1 MSREAFDVLFDNI
14 VTRLETAS
22 TAEAGKTF
30 AVKPDNIRA
39 LSEGNT
45 DAWVLPRIDQLEFDT
60 ETSAVG
66 EEFGITATYA
76 IDCIVQSGKTTQ
88 AAGRA
93 AFARLRYLVTQ
104 VVNALWV
111 RSDWD
116 LGMSDNIHRAIPEV
130 TWIPP
135 EIQTG
140 EKAIIGATV
149 NLEVGLTWQLTEP
162 AGTDIDRIDVD
173 GGMYETIHE
182 YGED

>member
-14 VTRLETAS
+14 VARLVTAS

-30 AVKPDNIRA
+30 VVKPDNIRA
-39 LSEGNT
+39 LGETG
-45 DAWVLPRIDQLEFDT
+45 DEAWTLPRIDQMQFDA

-76 IDCIVQSGKTTQ
+76 IDCIVRAGKTTQ
-88 AAGRA
+88 EAGRE

-104 VVNALWV
+104 VIRALWD
-111 RSDWD
+111 RDDWN
-116 LGMSDNIHRAIPEV
+116 LGMTDNIHRAIPRV

-135 EIQTG
+135 EVQAG

-149 NLEVGLTWQLTEP
+149 NLEVGLAWSTTEP
-162 AGTDIDRIDVD
+162 TGTDIDSISVD
-173 GGMYETIHE
+173 GGIYETLHE
-182 YGED
+182 YGE